1 VTRRR
6 TALVLASAAL
16 IAGCTGGSD
25 DDADA
30 GPSSSTP
37 SSTAPASTT
46 SAPRL
51 PIVSSTWDDGIVT
64 LSDGAPTR
72 DWGVVAAPDGAGPY
86 PVVLLLHGNH
96 PTCPTDTGG
105 GTWPCPEGTENPNH
119 EGLAYL
125 AEALAER
132 GFVAVAPGIN
142 VQYTFGAGEP
152 MEAARTAE
160 IAERT
165 LARLEA
171 GELGVDPG
179 LLDLDRLVAAGHS
192 VGGQDAGLLAGG
204 LTSFERDVQGVVL
217 LQPALNVQPALPLV
231 DVPAVVLLSEC
242 DGDTGVVGGQYI
254 THALDA
260 PRTTPAALVVL
271 ERGNHNFTNT
281 LLRGES
287 FPVNAPACDPGA
299 RLPAEEQQAFHA
311 AVVPELVHAVLA
323 DGQGEGWAGSVFDE
337 PEVPAGVLLGV
348 VPADEP
354 VAPVPGPGPDV
365 PASVALDGF
374 EALFCPFGYYT
385 PFVEPG
391 KEACHR
397 PELPMFVGLPRTIA
411 LAWDEPGAT
420 LTLPVDATAGDVVR
434 LRVAADVADARLRSP
449 LELRLSSDT
458 GASIELIVEVPEVR
472 VEEAP
477 PFTLTHGL
485 VMWGTATLPLP
496 KGASEVT
503 LEVVGPDAG
512 SLQIVSLGVQ

>member
-171 GELGVDPG
+171 GELGVDP
-179 LLDLDRLVAAGHS
+179 
-192 VGGQDAGLLAGG
+192 
-204 LTSFERDVQGVVL
+204 
-217 LQPALNVQPALPLV
+217 
-231 DVPAVVLLSEC
+231 
-242 DGDTGVVGGQYI
+242 
-254 THALDA
+254 
-260 PRTTPAALVVL
+260 
-271 ERGNHNFTNT
+271 
-281 LLRGES
+281 
-287 FPVNAPACDPGA
+287 
-299 RLPAEEQQAFHA
+299 
-311 AVVPELVHAVLA
+311 
-323 DGQGEGWAGSVFDE
+323 
-337 PEVPAGVLLGV
+337 
-348 VPADEP
+348 
-354 VAPVPGPGPDV
+354 
-365 PASVALDGF
+365 
-374 EALFCPFGYYT
+374 
-385 PFVEPG
+385 
-391 KEACHR
+391 
-397 PELPMFVGLPRTIA
+397 
-411 LAWDEPGAT
+411 
-420 LTLPVDATAGDVVR
+420 
-434 LRVAADVADARLRSP
+434 
-449 LELRLSSDT
+449 
-458 GASIELIVEVPEVR
+458 
-472 VEEAP
+472 
-477 PFTLTHGL
+477 
-485 VMWGTATLPLP
+485 
-496 KGASEVT
+496 
-503 LEVVGPDAG
+503 
-512 SLQIVSLGVQ
+512 

>member
-1 VTRRR
+1 MTRCR
-6 TALVLASAAL
+6 TALLLASAAFL
-16 IAGCTGGSD
+16 AGCTGGPGD
-25 DDADA
+25 DTTATS
-30 GPSSSTP
+30 PP
-37 SSTAPASTT
+37 STAASTTLASTT

-72 DWGVVAAPDGAGPY
+72 DWGVVAAPDGAGPF

-125 AEALAER
+125 ADALAER

-165 LARLEA
+165 LDRLEA
-171 GELGVDPG
+171 GELGVDPAA
-179 LLDLDRLVAAGHS
+179 LDLDRLVTAGHS
-192 VGGQDAGLLAGG
+192 VGGQDASLLAAG
-204 LTSFERDVQGVVL
+204 LTSFDRDVRGVIL

-242 DGDTGVVGGQYI
+242 DGDTGVVGGQYL
-254 THALDA
+254 TTALDE

-281 LLRGES
+281 LLRAES
-287 FPVNAPACDPGA
+287 FPVNAPACDA
-299 RLPAEEQQAFHA
+299 ENRLAAGEQQAFHA
-311 AVVPELVHAVLA
+311 AVVPELAHAVLA
-323 DGQGEGWAGSVFDE
+323 DGEGEGWAGSVFDE

-348 VPADEP
+348 VPAREP

-365 PASVALDGF
+365 PASAVLDGF

-420 LTLPVDATAGDVVR
+420 LTLPVDAAPGDVVR
-434 LRVAADVADARLRSP
+434 LRVAADVADERLRSP
-449 LELRLSSDT
+449 LELRLTADT
-458 GASIELIVEVPEVR
+458 GASTELTVDVPEVR

-485 VMWGTATLPLP
+485 VMWGTVTLPLP
-496 KGASEVT
+496 DGASEVT

-512 SLQIVSLGVQ
+512 SLQVVSLGLE